1 MNMKKQNREQQ
12 RLSVLFLFIIRGM
25 IFELWL
31 FNREKANIFLYY
43 RFPLTS
49 ILPLDYT
56 NKNINCLKL
65 PNFMA
70 IQILSKHF
78 TPNNKH
84 WRHGDA
90 RWKVLD
96 SSKSW
101 GFILWGLSIAK
112 FPAIWRATFNWI
124 FRKMCKGKYILGWQ
138 VRLGHTLRL
147 GTQP

>member
-12 RLSVLFLFIIRGM
+12 RLSLLFLFIIGGM

-70 IQILSKHF
+70 ILWQYCQNISLQ
-78 TPNNKH
+78 TTNT
-84 WRHGDA
+84 D
-90 RWKVLD
+90 VMVMLD
-96 SSKSW
+96 E
-101 GFILWGLSIAK
+101 K
-112 FPAIWRATFNWI
+112 F
-124 FRKMCKGKYILGWQ
+124 
-138 VRLGHTLRL
+138 
-147 GTQP
+147 